1 MCTRISLNNTT
12 NLIGPV
18 KLILRRR
25 LLYEKNL
32 KVTPVFLGPKV
43 IKKFYN
49 RNRNAEIMHYDWMLQ
64 IT

>member
-1 MCTRISLNNTT
+1 M
-12 NLIGPV
+12 
-18 KLILRRR
+18 K
-25 LLYEKNL
+25 KNL